1 MLCAIKIIY
10 DLGSRDV
17 EKDALCVVVYA
28 FLFTIIKSTRLY
40 RCYDMIKCNLLE
52 HFSSEETKEILTI

>member
-40 RCYDMIKCNLLE
+40 RC
-52 HFSSEETKEILTI
+52 

>member
-28 FLFTIIKSTRLY
+28 FLFTII
-40 RCYDMIKCNLLE
+40 
-52 HFSSEETKEILTI
+52 ILAVKKPRKL